1 MALDATVLAELAF
14 SKYSERMREEHPN
27 AVLSR
32 KLIKIPRDDGSVD
45 YNFVE
50 ETGPIE
56 VSRREIMPLLTAL
69 SEALVEHLTVHG
81 EVQSV
86 ASGTITRNIT

>member
-1 MALDATVLAELAF
+1 MALDATLLANLAF
-14 SKYSERMREEHPN
+14 GKYRDKMREEHPN
-27 AVLSR
+27 TVLKR

-45 YNFVE
+45 YNFNE

-56 VSRREIMPLLTAL
+56 VSRKDIMPLLTAL
-69 SEALVEHLTVHG
+69 SEAIVEHLTAHG